1 MNSTKC
7 LSLLYEP
14 ITFIIYHVNNCGK
27 NCYLEFLFFLKEK
40 LTFFLANFLGS
51 KGNNKCIFIK
61 ITSAHSTA
69 HELNN
74 GLTKT

>member
-40 LTFFLANFLGS
+40 LTFFFGKLLG
-51 KGNNKCIFIK
+51 I
-61 ITSAHSTA
+61 
-69 HELNN
+69 
-74 GLTKT
+74 